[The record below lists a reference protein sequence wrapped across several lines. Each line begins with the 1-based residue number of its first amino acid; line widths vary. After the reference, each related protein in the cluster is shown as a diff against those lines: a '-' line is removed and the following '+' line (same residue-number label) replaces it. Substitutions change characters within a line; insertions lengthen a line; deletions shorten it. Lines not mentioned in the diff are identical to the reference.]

1 VGAILQPQDSTSPAD
16 DRRIM
21 VCAVCSVSEC
31 GSDETVSE
39 CVGDETVSEYVG
51 DETVCECGND
61 IIGRS
66 MCVMRQCVSA
76 GVMRQ

>member
-1 VGAILQPQDSTSPAD
+1 
-16 DRRIM
+16 
-21 VCAVCSVSEC
+21 VCDETVCEC

-51 DETVCECGND
+51 DETVCECGSD

-66 MCVMRQCVSA
+66 MLARDQSPSLL
-76 GVMRQ
+76 R